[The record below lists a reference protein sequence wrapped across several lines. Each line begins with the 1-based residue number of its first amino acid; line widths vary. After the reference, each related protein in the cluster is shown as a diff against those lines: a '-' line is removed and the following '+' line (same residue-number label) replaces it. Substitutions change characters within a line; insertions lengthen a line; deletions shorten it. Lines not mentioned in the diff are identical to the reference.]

1 MVATAFWLIIG
12 AVGLEVIGQI
22 AFKRGASGVMHAN
35 GHEGVLRY
43 WGRMLLDP
51 WIQAGIVAHVVEVIL
66 WVAALNLAPLSL
78 AFPLVSLSYCGVA
91 IAGHFLLGERIGARG
106 AVAVV
111 LVSAGAAM
119 VAWPTA

>member
-1 MVATAFWLIIG
+1 M
-12 AVGLEVIGQI
+12 IGQV
-22 AFKRGASGVMHAN
+22 AFKRGAAGVVLAN
-35 GHEGVLRY
+35 GHESVLRY

-51 WIQAGIVAHVVEVIL
+51 WIQAGVAAHVVELIL

-91 IAGHFLLGERIGARG
+91 LAGHFLLGERIGSRG
-106 AVAVV
+106 ALAIA
-111 LVSAGAAM
+111 LVSVGAAM